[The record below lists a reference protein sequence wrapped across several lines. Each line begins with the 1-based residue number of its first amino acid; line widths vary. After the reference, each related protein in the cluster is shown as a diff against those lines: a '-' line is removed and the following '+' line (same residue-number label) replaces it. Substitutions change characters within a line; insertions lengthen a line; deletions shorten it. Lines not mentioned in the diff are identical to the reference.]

1 MVQKEG
7 ESHESSLNKNLL
19 KTYSSGKKAVDDI
32 GIALE
37 SGEVFGFLGPNGA
50 GKTTTVCSAVCL
62 RPREEAAGCLT
73 STLPEPGK
81 LHQVSGVVR
90 EQAQMYDYMTGLENL
105 MFYGNL
111 FGMDAAESKKRGA
124 NHLFGCD
131 QYHSSRLRKSADDRR
146 SATTRR
152 ISGFSDHRPHHR
164 SVYRGNHGKRVDSFG
179 AGSRPDIVGRDS
191 PERVC
196 QKIHL

>member
-105 MFYGNL
+105 MFYGIYL
-111 FGMDAAESKKRGA
+111 VWTLLKA
-124 NHLFGCD
+124 
-131 QYHSSRLRKSADDRR
+131 KSAGPTISLVAISITVRGSAKAQTIEKRNNAPYFWFFR
-146 SATTRR
+146 S
-152 ISGFSDHRPHHR
+152 SPSS
-164 SVYRGNHGKRVDSFG
+164 SVSLQG
-179 AGSRPDIVGRDS
+179 
-191 PERVC
+191 
-196 QKIHL
+196 